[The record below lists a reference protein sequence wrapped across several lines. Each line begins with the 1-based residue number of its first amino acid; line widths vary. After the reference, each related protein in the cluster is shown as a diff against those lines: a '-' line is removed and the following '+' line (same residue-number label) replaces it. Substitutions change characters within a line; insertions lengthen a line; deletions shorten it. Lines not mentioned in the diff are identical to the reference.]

1 MEYNRIMKL
10 ILAVSGGVDSMAL
23 LTMYAHADIIVA
35 HVDHCSR
42 ASSAEDAD
50 FVRQKCQEL
59 GVIFYE
65 TKLEL
70 GEGVSEELAR
80 KKRYEFL
87 KTIQEKEGGILCTAH
102 HLDDVLESITINLIR
117 GTGWRGLTPFYGDEL
132 VRPFIITKMW
142 KRDVLKF
149 AGEQNICFRQD
160 PTNYEA
166 DYLRNRVREKMVELD
181 ETARVD
187 IIELFEK
194 QNKLR
199 GKIEKLVTELANQ
212 TIVEKNFHKK
222 ELFLTADE
230 KVALEVLR
238 EICLIHGFSLT
249 RKQLADFLSAI
260 KTYAPHKKFNL
271 PKNHFVTILKNYIM
285 FEEK

>member
-1 MEYNRIMKL
+1 MKL

-23 LTMYAHADIIVA
+23 LAMYKQADIVVV
-35 HVDHCSR
+35 HVDHGTR
-42 ASSAEDAD
+42 KSSAEDAD
-50 FVRQKCQEL
+50 FVRRKCQEL
-59 GVIFYE
+59 GVKFYE

-87 KTIQEKEGGILCTAH
+87 KTIQEKEGGTLCTAH
-102 HLDDVLESITINLIR
+102 HLDDVLESIAINLIR
-117 GTGWRGLTPFYGDEL
+117 GTEWRGLTPFYDDEL
-132 VRPFIITKMW
+132 VRPFIISRMW
-142 KRDVLKF
+142 KRNVLKF
-149 AGEQNICFRQD
+149 AGRHAVHYRQD
-160 PTNYEA
+160 PTNHETN
-166 DYLRNRVREKMVELD
+166 YLRNRVREKMAELD
-181 ETARVD
+181 EATRVD
-187 IIELFEK
+187 IINLFEK
-194 QNKLR
+194 QNELR
-199 GKIEKLVTELANQ
+199 GKIEKLVTELAKQ
-212 TIVEKNFHKK
+212 TVVGKNFHKK

-230 KVALEVLR
+230 RVTLEVLR
-238 EICLIHGFSLT
+238 EICLMRGYSLT

>member
-1 MEYNRIMKL
+1 
-10 ILAVSGGVDSMAL
+10 MAL
-23 LTMYAHADIIVA
+23 LAMYAHTDIIVA
-35 HVDHCSR
+35 HVDHGTR
-42 ASSAEDAD
+42 KSSAEDAD
-50 FVRQKCQEL
+50 FVHQKCQEL
-59 GVIFYE
+59 GVKFYE

-102 HLDDVLESITINLIR
+102 HLDDVLESIAINLIR

-132 VRPFIITKMW
+132 VRPFIISKMW

-166 DYLRNRVREKMVELD
+166 DYLRNRVRRKMAELD

-187 IIELFEK
+187 IINLFEK
-194 QNKLR
+194 QNELR
-199 GKIEKLVTELANQ
+199 GKIEKIVTELAKQ
-212 TIVEKNFHKK
+212 TVVGKSFHKK

-230 KVALEVLR
+230 KMALEVLR
-238 EICLIHGFSLT
+238 EICLMHGYSLT
-249 RKQLADFLSAI
+249 RKQLGDFLLAI
-260 KTYAPHKKFNL
+260 KAYAPHKRFNL
-271 PKNHFVTILKNYIM
+271 PKNHFVTILKNYFV
-285 FEEK
+285 FE

>member
-1 MEYNRIMKL
+1 MKL

-23 LTMYAHADIIVA
+23 LAMYAHADIIVA
-35 HVDHCSR
+35 HIDHGTR
-42 ASSAEDAD
+42 KSSAEDAD

-59 GVIFYE
+59 GVKFYE
-65 TKLEL
+65 TKLGL

-87 KTIQEKEGGILCTAH
+87 KTIQEKEGGTLCTAH
-102 HLDDVLESITINLIR
+102 HLDDVLESIVINLIR

-132 VRPFIITKMW
+132 VRPFIISKMW

-149 AGEQNICFRQD
+149 AGEQNIRFRQD

-166 DYLRNRVREKMVELD
+166 DYLRNRVREKMTGLD
-181 ETARVD
+181 EIARAN
-187 IIELFEK
+187 IIELFER
-194 QNKLR
+194 QNELR
-199 GKIEKLVTELANQ
+199 GKIEKLVTELAKQ
-212 TIVEKNFHKK
+212 TVVGKNFHKK
-222 ELFLTADE
+222 ELSLTADE

-238 EICLIHGFSLT
+238 EICLMHGYSLT
-249 RKQLADFLSAI
+249 RKQLVDFLAAI

-271 PKNHFVTILKNYIM
+271 PKNHFVTILKNYFK
-285 FEEK
+285 FE

>member
-1 MEYNRIMKL
+1 MKL

-23 LTMYAHADIIVA
+23 LAMYKQADIVVVHI
-35 HVDHCSR
+35 DHGTR
-42 ASSAEDAD
+42 KSSANDAD
-50 FVRQKCQEL
+50 FVRRKCQEL
-59 GVIFYE
+59 GVKFYE

-87 KTIQEKEGGILCTAH
+87 KTIQEKEGGTLCTAH
-102 HLDDVLESITINLIR
+102 HLDDVLESIAINLIR

-132 VRPFIITKMW
+132 VRPFIISKLR
-142 KRDVLKF
+142 KQDVLKF

-160 PTNYEA
+160 PTNCEA
-166 DYLRNRVREKMVELD
+166 AYLRNRVREKMVELD

-199 GKIEKLVTELANQ
+199 GKIEKLVTELAKQ
-212 TIVEKNFHKK
+212 TVVGKNFHKK
-222 ELFLTADE
+222 ELFLRADE
-230 KVALEVLR
+230 KVAIEILR
-238 EICLIHGFSLT
+238 EICLMHGFSLT

>member
-1 MEYNRIMKL
+1 MKL
-10 ILAVSGGVDSMAL
+10 ILAVSGGVDSIVL
-23 LTMYAHADIIVA
+23 LAMYKQADIVVA
-35 HVDHCSR
+35 HIDHGTR
-42 ASSAEDAD
+42 KSSAEDAN

-59 GVIFYE
+59 GVKFYE

-87 KTIQEKEGGILCTAH
+87 KTIQDKEGGTLCTAH
-102 HLDDVLESITINLIR
+102 HLDDVLESIAINLIR

-166 DYLRNRVREKMVELD
+166 DYLRNRVREKMAELD
-181 ETARVD
+181 VTTRVD
-187 IIELFEK
+187 IINLFEK
-194 QNKLR
+194 QNELR
-199 GKIEKLVTELANQ
+199 GKIEKLVTELAKQ
-212 TIVEKNFHKK
+212 TVMGKNFHKK

-230 KVALEVLR
+230 KVAIEVLR
-238 EICLIHGFSLT
+238 EICLMHGYSLT
-249 RKQLADFLSAI
+249 RKQLGDFLLAI

>member
-1 MEYNRIMKL
+1 
-10 ILAVSGGVDSMAL
+10 MAL
-23 LTMYAHADIIVA
+23 LSMYTHADIIVA
-35 HVDHCSR
+35 HVDHGTR
-42 ASSAEDAD
+42 ASSTKDAD

-59 GVIFYE
+59 GVKFYE

-70 GEGVSEELAR
+70 GESVSEELAR

-87 KTIQEKEGGILCTAH
+87 KIIQEKEGGTLCTAH
-102 HLDDVLESITINLIR
+102 HLDDVVESIAINLIR

-132 VRPFIITKMW
+132 VRPFIISKMW

-149 AGEQNICFRQD
+149 AGRHAVHYRQD
-160 PTNYEA
+160 PTNHETN
-166 DYLRNRVREKMVELD
+166 YLRNRVREKMAELD
-181 ETARVD
+181 ERARVD

-194 QNKLR
+194 QNELR
-199 GKIEKLVTELANQ
+199 NKIEKLVTELAKQ
-212 TIVEKNFHKK
+212 TVMGKNFHKK
-222 ELFLTADE
+222 ELFLVADE

-238 EICLIHGFSLT
+238 EICLMHGHSLT
-249 RKQLADFLSAI
+249 RKQLEDFLSAI
-260 KTYAPHKKFNL
+260 KTYTPHKRFNL

>member
-1 MEYNRIMKL
+1 MKL

-23 LTMYAHADIIVA
+23 LAMYAHADIIVA
-35 HVDHCSR
+35 HTDHGTR
-42 ASSAEDAD
+42 KSSAEDAN
-50 FVRQKCQEL
+50 FVSQKCQEM
-59 GVIFYE
+59 GVEFYE
-65 TKLEL
+65 TKLGL

-102 HLDDVLESITINLIR
+102 HLDDVLESIAINLIR

-132 VRPFIITKMW
+132 VRPFIISKMW

-149 AGEQNICFRQD
+149 AGRHAVHYRQD
-160 PTNYEA
+160 PTNHETN
-166 DYLRNRVREKMVELD
+166 YLRNRMREKMTELD

-187 IIELFEK
+187 IIKLFEK
-194 QNKLR
+194 QNELR
-199 GKIEKLVTELANQ
+199 RKIEKLVAGLAKQ
-212 TIVEKNFHKK
+212 TVVGKNFHKK
-222 ELFLTADE
+222 ELFLAVDE
-230 KVALEVLR
+230 KVALEILR
-238 EICLIHGFSLT
+238 EICLMHGYSLT
-249 RKQLADFLSAI
+249 RKQLGDLLSAI

-271 PKNHFVTILKNYIM
+271 PKNHFVTILKNCIM

>member
-1 MEYNRIMKL
+1 MKL
-10 ILAVSGGVDSMAL
+10 ILAVSGGIDSMAL
-23 LTMYAHADIIVA
+23 LAMYAHADIIVA
-35 HVDHCSR
+35 HIDHGTR
-42 ASSAEDAD
+42 KSSAKDAN

-59 GVIFYE
+59 GVKFYE

-87 KTIQEKEGGILCTAH
+87 KTVQEKEGGTLCTAH
-102 HLDDVLESITINLIR
+102 HLDDVLESIAINLIR

-132 VRPFIITKMW
+132 VRPFIVAKMR

-166 DYLRNRVREKMVELD
+166 AYLRNRVREKMAELD
-181 ETARVD
+181 ETTRAD

-194 QNKLR
+194 QNELR
-199 GKIEKLVTELANQ
+199 RKIEKLVTELAKQ
-212 TIVEKNFHKK
+212 TVVGKNFHKK
-222 ELFLTADE
+222 ELILAADE

-238 EICLIHGFSLT
+238 EICLMHGYSLT

-260 KTYAPHKKFNL
+260 KTYAPHKRFNL
-271 PKNHFVTILKNYIM
+271 PKNHFVTILKNY
-285 FEEK
+285 FEFE

>member
-1 MEYNRIMKL
+1 MKL
-10 ILAVSGGVDSMAL
+10 ILAVSGGVDSMAF
-23 LTMYAHADIIVA
+23 LTMYAHADIVVVHI
-35 HVDHCSR
+35 DHGTR
-42 ASSAEDAD
+42 KSSAEDAD
-50 FVRQKCQEL
+50 FVRRKCQKL
-59 GVIFYE
+59 RVKFYE

-70 GEGVSEELAR
+70 GEGASEELAR

-87 KTIQEKEGGILCTAH
+87 KTIQEKEGGTLCTAH
-102 HLDDVLESITINLIR
+102 HLDDVLESIAINLIR

-132 VRPFIITKMW
+132 VRPFIISKMW

-149 AGEQNICFRQD
+149 AGEQSICFRQD

-166 DYLRNRVREKMVELD
+166 NYLRNRVREKMTELD
-181 ETARVD
+181 ETARAN

-199 GKIEKLVTELANQ
+199 GKIERLVTELAKQ
-212 TIVEKNFHKK
+212 TVVGKNFHKK
-222 ELFLTADE
+222 EPFLTADE

-238 EICLIHGFSLT
+238 EICLMHGFSLT

-260 KTYAPHKKFNL
+260 KTYAPHKRFNL
-271 PKNHFVTILKNYIM
+271 PKNHFVTILKNY
-285 FEEK
+285 FEF

>member
-1 MEYNRIMKL
+1 MKL
-10 ILAVSGGVDSMAL
+10 ILAVSGGMDSMAL

-35 HVDHCSR
+35 HIDHGTR
-42 ASSAEDAD
+42 KSSAEDAD

-59 GVIFYE
+59 GVKFYE

-87 KTIQEKEGGILCTAH
+87 KTIQEKEGGTLCTAH
-102 HLDDVLESITINLIR
+102 HLDDVLESIAINLIR

-132 VRPFIITKMW
+132 VRPFIISKMW
-142 KRDVLKF
+142 KRDV
-149 AGEQNICFRQD
+149 QD

-166 DYLRNRVREKMVELD
+166 DYLRNRVREKMTELD
-181 ETARVD
+181 ETVRAN

-194 QNKLR
+194 QNELR
-199 GKIEKLVTELANQ
+199 NKIEKLVTELAKQ
-212 TIVEKNFHKK
+212 TIVGKNFHKK
-222 ELFLTADE
+222 ELFLRADE
-230 KVALEVLR
+230 KVALEILR
-238 EICLIHGFSLT
+238 EVCLMHGYSLT
-249 RKQLADFLSAI
+249 RKQLADFLAAT

-271 PKNHFVTILKNYIM
+271 PKNHFVTILKNY
-285 FEEK
+285 FEFK

>member
-1 MEYNRIMKL
+1 MKL

-23 LTMYAHADIIVA
+23 LAMYKQADIIVA
-35 HVDHCSR
+35 HIDHGTR
-42 ASSAEDAD
+42 KSSAEDAD

-59 GVIFYE
+59 GVNFYE

-87 KTIQEKEGGILCTAH
+87 KTIQEKEGGTLCTAH
-102 HLDDVLESITINLIR
+102 HLDDVLESIAINLIR

-132 VRPFIITKMW
+132 VRPFIILKMW
-142 KRDVLKF
+142 KRDVSKF
-149 AGEQNICFRQD
+149 ASEHGVCFRQD

-166 DYLRNRVREKMVELD
+166 DYLRNRVREKMIELD
-181 ETARVD
+181 ERARVD
-187 IIELFEK
+187 IVNLFEK
-194 QNKLR
+194 QNELR
-199 GKIEKLVTELANQ
+199 GKIEKLVTELAKQ
-212 TIVEKNFHKK
+212 TVVGKNFHKK

-230 KVALEVLR
+230 KVAIEVLR
-238 EICLIHGFSLT
+238 EICLMHGYSLT
-249 RKQLADFLSAI
+249 RKQLGDFLLAI

>member
-1 MEYNRIMKL
+1 MKL

-23 LTMYAHADIIVA
+23 LAMYKQADIVVA
-35 HVDHCSR
+35 HIDHSTR
-42 ASSAEDAD
+42 KSSAEDAD

-59 GVIFYE
+59 GVKFYE
-65 TKLEL
+65 TKLKL

-87 KTIQEKEGGILCTAH
+87 KTIQEKEGGTLCTAH
-102 HLDDVLESITINLIR
+102 HLDDVLESIAINLIR

-132 VRPFIITKMW
+132 VRPFIISRMW

-149 AGEQNICFRQD
+149 AGEQKICFRQD

-166 DYLRNRVREKMVELD
+166 DYLRNRVREKIVELD
-181 ETARVD
+181 ERARVD
-187 IIELFEK
+187 IINLFEK
-194 QNKLR
+194 QNELR
-199 GKIEKLVTELANQ
+199 GKIEKLVTELAKQ
-212 TIVEKNFHKK
+212 TVVGKNFHKK

-230 KVALEVLR
+230 KIALEVLR
-238 EICLIHGFSLT
+238 EICLMHGYSLT

-260 KTYAPHKKFNL
+260 KTYAPHKRFNL

>member
-1 MEYNRIMKL
+1 MKL

-23 LTMYAHADIIVA
+23 LAMYKQADIVVA
-35 HVDHCSR
+35 HIDHGTR
-42 ASSAEDAD
+42 KSSAEDAD
-50 FVRQKCQEL
+50 FVRRKCQEL
-59 GVIFYE
+59 GVKFYE

-87 KTIQEKEGGILCTAH
+87 KTIQEKEGGTLCTAH
-102 HLDDVLESITINLIR
+102 HLDDVLESIAINLIR
-117 GTGWRGLTPFYGDEL
+117 GTGWRGLTPFYDDEL
-132 VRPFIITKMW
+132 VRPFIISRMW
-142 KRDVLKF
+142 KRNVLKF
-149 AGEQNICFRQD
+149 AGEQKICFRQD
-160 PTNYEA
+160 PTNYETN
-166 DYLRNRVREKMVELD
+166 YLRNRVREKMVELD

-199 GKIEKLVTELANQ
+199 GKIEKLVTELAKQ
-212 TIVEKNFHKK
+212 TVVGKNFQKK
-222 ELFLTADE
+222 ELFLAADK

-238 EICLIHGFSLT
+238 EICLMHGYSLT
-249 RKQLADFLSAI
+249 RKQLVDFLAAI
-260 KTYAPHKKFNL
+260 RTYAPHKKFNL

>member
-1 MEYNRIMKL
+1 MKL

-23 LTMYAHADIIVA
+23 LAMYKQADIVVA
-35 HVDHCSR
+35 HIDHGTR
-42 ASSAEDAD
+42 KSSAEDAD

-59 GVIFYE
+59 GVKFYE

-87 KTIQEKEGGILCTAH
+87 KTIQEKEGGTLCTAH
-102 HLDDVLESITINLIR
+102 HLDDVVESIAINLIR
-117 GTGWRGLTPFYGDEL
+117 GTGWRGLTPFYSDEL
-132 VRPFIITKMW
+132 VRPFIILKMW

-149 AGEQNICFRQD
+149 AGEHGVCFRQD
-160 PTNYEA
+160 PTNYKA
-166 DYLRNRVREKMVELD
+166 DYLRNRVREKKMKLD
-181 ETARVD
+181 DAARAN
-187 IIELFEK
+187 IIELFKK
-194 QNKLR
+194 QNELR
-199 GKIEKLVTELANQ
+199 EKIKKLVTELAKQ
-212 TIVEKNFHKK
+212 TVVGKSFHKK

-238 EICLIHGFSLT
+238 EICLMHGYSLT
-249 RKQLADFLSAI
+249 RKQLGDFLLAI

>member
-23 LTMYAHADIIVA
+23 LAMYSHADIIVA
-35 HVDHCSR
+35 HIDHGTR
-42 ASSAEDAD
+42 KSSAEDAD

-59 GVIFYE
+59 GVKFYE

-70 GEGVSEELAR
+70 GEGISEELAR

-87 KTIQEKEGGILCTAH
+87 KTIQEKEGGTLCTAH
-102 HLDDVLESITINLIR
+102 HLDDVLESIAINLIR

-132 VRPFIITKMW
+132 VRSFIISKMW

-149 AGEQNICFRQD
+149 AGEHGVCFRQD
-160 PTNYEA
+160 PTNHEA
-166 DYLRNRVREKMVELD
+166 DYLRNRVREKMAELD
-181 ETARVD
+181 EAARVD
-187 IIELFEK
+187 IINLFEK

-199 GKIEKLVTELANQ
+199 GKIEKLVTELAKQ
-212 TIVEKNFHKK
+212 TIVGKNFHKK
-222 ELFLTADE
+222 ELFLTADG
-230 KVALEVLR
+230 KVSLEILR
-238 EICLIHGFSLT
+238 EICLMHGYSLT
-249 RKQLADFLSAI
+249 RKQLENFLAAI

-271 PKNHFVTILKNYIM
+271 PKNHFVTILKNY
-285 FEEK
+285 FEFE

>member
-1 MEYNRIMKL
+1 MKL

-23 LTMYAHADIIVA
+23 LAMYKQADIVVA
-35 HVDHCSR
+35 HIDHGTR
-42 ASSAEDAD
+42 KSSAEDAD
-50 FVRQKCQEL
+50 FVRRKCQEL
-59 GVIFYE
+59 GMKFYE

-102 HLDDVLESITINLIR
+102 HLDDVLESVAINLIR
-117 GTGWRGLTPFYGDEL
+117 GTGWRGLTPFYDDEL

-166 DYLRNRVREKMVELD
+166 DYLRNRVREKMTELD

-194 QNKLR
+194 QNELR
-199 GKIEKLVTELANQ
+199 NKIEKLVTELAKQ
-212 TIVEKNFHKK
+212 TVVGKNFHKK
-222 ELFLTADE
+222 EIFLTADE
-230 KVALEVLR
+230 KVALEILR
-238 EICLIHGFSLT
+238 EICLMHGYSLT
-249 RKQLADFLSAI
+249 RKQLGDFLLAI

-271 PKNHFVTILKNYIM
+271 PKNHFVTILKNY
-285 FEEK
+285 FEFN

>member
-1 MEYNRIMKL
+1 MKL

-23 LTMYAHADIIVA
+23 LAMYTHADIIVA
-35 HVDHCSR
+35 HIDHGTR
-42 ASSAEDAD
+42 KSSAEDAN

-59 GVIFYE
+59 GVKFYE

-87 KTIQEKEGGILCTAH
+87 KTIQETEGGTLCTAH
-102 HLDDVLESITINLIR
+102 HLGDVLESIAINLIR

-132 VRPFIITKMW
+132 VRPFIISKIW

-149 AGEQNICFRQD
+149 AGEHGVCFRQD

-166 DYLRNRVREKMVELD
+166 DYLRNRVREKMAELD
-181 ETARVD
+181 ETARAN

-194 QNKLR
+194 QNELR
-199 GKIEKLVTELANQ
+199 GKIEKLVTELAKQ
-212 TIVEKNFHKK
+212 TIVGKNFHKK

-230 KVALEVLR
+230 KVAIEVLR
-238 EICLIHGFSLT
+238 EICLMHGYSLT
-249 RKQLADFLSAI
+249 RKQLTDFLAAI

>member
-1 MEYNRIMKL
+1 MKL

-23 LTMYAHADIIVA
+23 LAMYAHADIIVA
-35 HVDHCSR
+35 HIDHGTR
-42 ASSAEDAD
+42 KSSANDAD
-50 FVRQKCQEL
+50 FVRRKCQEL
-59 GVIFYE
+59 GVKFYE

-87 KTIQEKEGGILCTAH
+87 KTIQEKESGTLCTAH
-102 HLDDVLESITINLIR
+102 HLDDVLESIAINLIR

-132 VRPFIITKMW
+132 VRPFIVSKMW

-149 AGEQNICFRQD
+149 AGEQKICFRQD
-160 PTNYEA
+160 PTNYETN
-166 DYLRNRVREKMVELD
+166 YLRNRVREKMVVLD
-181 ETARVD
+181 ERARVD
-187 IIELFEK
+187 IVNLFEK
-194 QNKLR
+194 QNELR
-199 GKIEKLVTELANQ
+199 GKIEKLVTELAKQ
-212 TIVEKNFHKK
+212 TVVGKNFHKK

-230 KVALEVLR
+230 KVAIEVLR
-238 EICLIHGFSLT
+238 EICLMHGYSLT
-249 RKQLADFLSAI
+249 RKQLGDFLLAI

>member
-1 MEYNRIMKL
+1 MKL
-10 ILAVSGGVDSMAL
+10 ILAVSGGIDSMAL
-23 LTMYAHADIIVA
+23 LAMYAHADIIVA
-35 HVDHCSR
+35 HVDHGTR
-42 ASSAEDAD
+42 KSSAEDAD
-50 FVRQKCQEL
+50 FVCRKCQEL
-59 GVIFYE
+59 GVKFYE
-65 TKLEL
+65 TRLGL

-87 KTIQEKEGGILCTAH
+87 KTIQEKEGGTLCTAH

-132 VRPFIITKMW
+132 VRPFIISRMW

-166 DYLRNRVREKMVELD
+166 DYLRNRVREKMAELD
-181 ETARVD
+181 ETTQAD

-194 QNKLR
+194 QNELR
-199 GKIEKLVTELANQ
+199 GKIEKIVTELAKQ
-212 TIVEKNFHKK
+212 TVVGKNFHKK
-222 ELFLTADE
+222 ELILAADE
-230 KVALEVLR
+230 KVALEILR
-238 EICLIHGFSLT
+238 EICLIHGYSLT
-249 RKQLADFLSAI
+249 RKQLADFLAAI

-271 PKNHFVTILKNYIM
+271 PKNHFVTILKNY
-285 FEEK
+285 FEFE

>member
-1 MEYNRIMKL
+1 
-10 ILAVSGGVDSMAL
+10 MAL
-23 LTMYAHADIIVA
+23 LAIYTHADIVVA
-35 HVDHCSR
+35 HIDHGTR
-42 ASSAEDAD
+42 KSSANDAD

-59 GVIFYE
+59 GVKFYE

-87 KTIQEKEGGILCTAH
+87 KTIQEKEGGTICTAH
-102 HLDDVLESITINLIR
+102 HLDDVLESIAINLIR

-132 VRPFIITKMW
+132 VRPFIILKMW

-160 PTNYEA
+160 STNYEPN
-166 DYLRNRVREKMVELD
+166 YLRNRVREKMAELD
-181 ETARVD
+181 ERARVD

-194 QNKLR
+194 QNELR
-199 GKIEKLVTELANQ
+199 NKIEKLVTELAKQ
-212 TIVEKNFHKK
+212 TVVGKNFHKK
-222 ELFLTADE
+222 ELFLVADE

-238 EICLIHGFSLT
+238 EICLMHGHSLT
-249 RKQLADFLSAI
+249 RKQLEDFLSAI
-260 KTYAPHKKFNL
+260 KTYAPHKRFNL
-271 PKNHFVTILKNYIM
+271 PKNRFATILKNYIM

>member
-1 MEYNRIMKL
+1 MKL

-23 LTMYAHADIIVA
+23 LAMYAHADIIVA
-35 HVDHCSR
+35 HIDHGTR
-42 ASSAEDAD
+42 KSSANDAD
-50 FVRQKCQEL
+50 FVRRKCQEL
-59 GVIFYE
+59 GVKFYE

-87 KTIQEKEGGILCTAH
+87 KTIQEKESGTLCTAH
-102 HLDDVLESITINLIR
+102 HLDDVLESIAINLIR

-132 VRPFIITKMW
+132 VRPFIISKMW

-149 AGEQNICFRQD
+149 AGEQKICFRQD
-160 PTNYEA
+160 PTNYETN
-166 DYLRNRVREKMVELD
+166 YLRNRVREKMVVLD
-181 ETARVD
+181 ERARVD

-194 QNKLR
+194 QNELR
-199 GKIEKLVTELANQ
+199 GKIEKLVTELAKQ
-212 TIVEKNFHKK
+212 TVVGKNFHKK
-222 ELFLTADE
+222 NLFLAADE
-230 KVALEVLR
+230 KVAIEVLR
-238 EICLIHGFSLT
+238 EICLMHGYSLT

-260 KTYAPHKKFNL
+260 KTYAPHKRFNL

>member
-1 MEYNRIMKL
+1 MKL

-23 LTMYAHADIIVA
+23 LAMYAHADIIVA
-35 HVDHCSR
+35 HIDHGTR
-42 ASSAEDAD
+42 KSSAEDAN

-59 GVIFYE
+59 GVKFYE

-102 HLDDVLESITINLIR
+102 HLDDVLESIAINLIR
-117 GTGWRGLTPFYGDEL
+117 GTGWRGLTPFYSDEL
-132 VRPFIITKMW
+132 VRPFIILKMW

-149 AGEQNICFRQD
+149 AGRYAIHYRQD
-160 PTNYEA
+160 PTNHETN
-166 DYLRNRVREKMVELD
+166 YLRNRVREKMVVLD
-181 ETARVD
+181 ERARVD
-187 IIELFEK
+187 IVNLFEK
-194 QNKLR
+194 QNELR
-199 GKIEKLVTELANQ
+199 GKIEKLVTELAKQ
-212 TIVEKNFHKK
+212 TVVGKNFHKK
-222 ELFLTADE
+222 ELFLAADE

-238 EICLIHGFSLT
+238 EICLMHGYSLT
-249 RKQLADFLSAI
+249 RKQLGDFLLAI

>member
-1 MEYNRIMKL
+1 MKL

-23 LTMYAHADIIVA
+23 LAMYKQADIVVA
-35 HVDHCSR
+35 HIDHGTR
-42 ASSAEDAD
+42 KSSAEDAD
-50 FVRQKCQEL
+50 FVRQKCQKL
-59 GVIFYE
+59 GVKFYE

-87 KTIQEKEGGILCTAH
+87 KTIQEKEGGTLCTAH
-102 HLDDVLESITINLIR
+102 HLDDVLESIAINLIR
-117 GTGWRGLTPFYGDEL
+117 GTGWRGLTPFYDDEL
-132 VRPFIITKMW
+132 VRPFIISRMW
-142 KRDVLKF
+142 KRNVLKF
-149 AGEQNICFRQD
+149 AGEQKICFRQD
-160 PTNYEA
+160 PTNYETN
-166 DYLRNRVREKMVELD
+166 YLRNRVREKMVELD

-199 GKIEKLVTELANQ
+199 GKIEKLVTELAKQ
-212 TIVEKNFHKK
+212 TVMGKNFHKK

-230 KVALEVLR
+230 KVAIEVLR
-238 EICLIHGFSLT
+238 EICLMHGYSLT
-249 RKQLADFLSAI
+249 RKQLGDFLAAI

>member
-23 LTMYAHADIIVA
+23 LAMYAHADIIVA
-35 HVDHCSR
+35 HVDHGTR
-42 ASSAEDAD
+42 KSSAEDAN

-59 GVIFYE
+59 GVKFYE

-87 KTIQEKEGGILCTAH
+87 KTIQEKEGGTLCTAH
-102 HLDDVLESITINLIR
+102 HLDDVLESIAINLIR

-132 VRPFIITKMW
+132 VRPFIIAKMW

-160 PTNYEA
+160 PTNHEA
-166 DYLRNRVREKMVELD
+166 AYLRNRVREKMSELD
-181 ETARVD
+181 ERARAD
-187 IIELFEK
+187 IINLFEK
-194 QNKLR
+194 QGELR
-199 GKIEKLVTELANQ
+199 NKIEKLVTELAKQ
-212 TIVEKNFHKK
+212 TVMGKNFYKK

-230 KVALEVLR
+230 KVAIAVLR
-238 EICLIHGFSLT
+238 EICLMHGYSLT
-249 RKQLADFLSAI
+249 RKQLGDFLLAI
-260 KTYAPHKKFNL
+260 RTYAPHKKFNL
-271 PKNHFVTILKNYIM
+271 PKNHFVTILKNY
-285 FEEK
+285 FEFK

>member
-1 MEYNRIMKL
+1 MKL

-23 LTMYAHADIIVA
+23 LAMYAHADIIVV
-35 HVDHCSR
+35 HVDHGTR
-42 ASSAEDAD
+42 KSSAEDAD

-59 GVIFYE
+59 GVKFYE
-65 TKLEL
+65 TRLEL
-70 GEGVSEELAR
+70 GEKVSEELAR

-87 KTIQEKEGGILCTAH
+87 KTIQEKEGGTLCTAH
-102 HLDDVLESITINLIR
+102 HLDDVLESIAINLIR

-132 VRPFIITKMW
+132 VRPFIILKMW

-160 PTNYEA
+160 PTNYETN
-166 DYLRNRVREKMVELD
+166 YLRNRVREKMAGLD
-181 ETARVD
+181 ETTRVD
-187 IIELFEK
+187 IIKLFEK
-194 QNKLR
+194 QNELR
-199 GKIEKLVTELANQ
+199 VKIEKLVTELAKQ
-212 TIVEKNFHKK
+212 TVVGKNFHKK
-222 ELFLTADE
+222 DPFLAADE

-238 EICLIHGFSLT
+238 KICLMHGYSLT
-249 RKQLADFLSAI
+249 RKQLVDFLSAI
-260 KTYAPHKKFNL
+260 KTYAPHKRFNL

>member
-1 MEYNRIMKL
+1 MKL

-23 LTMYAHADIIVA
+23 LAMYAHADIVVA
-35 HVDHCSR
+35 HVDHGTR
-42 ASSAEDAD
+42 KSSAEDAD

-59 GVIFYE
+59 GVKFYE
-65 TKLEL
+65 TRLKL
-70 GEGVSEELAR
+70 GEGVPEELAR

-102 HLDDVLESITINLIR
+102 HLDDVLESIVINLIR

-142 KRDVLKF
+142 ERDVLKF
-149 AGEQNICFRQD
+149 ADEQKICFRQD
-160 PTNYEA
+160 PTNYETN
-166 DYLRNRVREKMVELD
+166 YLRNRVREKMAELD
-181 ETARVD
+181 KTARVD
-187 IIELFEK
+187 VINLFEK
-194 QNKLR
+194 QNELR
-199 GKIEKLVTELANQ
+199 GKIEKLVAELTKQ
-212 TIVEKNFHKK
+212 TVVGKNFHKK

-238 EICLIHGFSLT
+238 ETCLMHGYSLT
-249 RKQLADFLSAI
+249 RKQLGDFLSAI

-271 PKNHFVTILKNYIM
+271 PKNHFVTILKNY
-285 FEEK
+285 FEFE